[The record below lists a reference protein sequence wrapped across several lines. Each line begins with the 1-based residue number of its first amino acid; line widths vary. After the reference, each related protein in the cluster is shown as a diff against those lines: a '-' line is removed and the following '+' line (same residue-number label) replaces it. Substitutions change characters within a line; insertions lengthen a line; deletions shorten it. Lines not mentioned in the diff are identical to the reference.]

1 MANDIDIT
9 MGNGLNAET
18 DQQWQQRQLIGLLEQ
33 KRKEEE
39 DVGIVLNGI
48 RYAGDQSNRQALQ
61 EALKAAEEYAITT
74 FESWKDS
81 DGGYHAN
88 HPVADVHEA
97 YRQIGLRRMAL
108 IAKESEYAASIKS
121 GSEIDFGSLQWID

>member
-9 MGNGLNAET
+9 MDNGLNAET
-18 DQQWQQRQLIGLLEQ
+18 DADWHQRNLIGILER
-33 KRKEEE
+33 KRKEQEE
-39 DVGIVLNGI
+39 IGITLNGV

-61 EALKAAEEYAITT
+61 EALKAAEEYTMTA
-74 FESWKDS
+74 FDSWKDS

-108 IAKESEYAASIKS
+108 IAKESEFVAQIKS
-121 GSEIDFGSLQWID
+121 GQPVDFGSLQWID

>member
-1 MANDIDIT
+1 MTSDIDSY
-9 MGNGLNAET
+9 MDQNNAET
-18 DQQWQQRQLIGLLEQ
+18 DAEWQQRQLIEILEQ

-39 DVGIVLNGI
+39 AVGIVLNSI

-61 EALKAAEEYAITT
+61 EAMKAAEEYAITT
-74 FESWKDS
+74 FDSWKDS

-108 IAKESEYAASIKS
+108 IAKESEYAEQIKS
-121 GSEIDFGSLQWID
+121 GQIVDFGSLSWTV